1 MADTDRIAE
10 IVLDE
15 ASVARRG
22 PDIEHERRVA
32 IFDLLERNFFAPVGI
47 QGGPYHLRLLI
58 EESRLVFDIRD
69 TEGQPLRR
77 IGLGF
82 FSFRRVI
89 KDYSQVCD
97 TYYQAIKT
105 APLSRIEAID
115 MGRRAMHDEG
125 SKLLQERLKGKI
137 EIDDETAR
145 RLFTLLCA
153 MQQRH

>member
-1 MADTDRIAE
+1 VAETDRIAE

-15 ASVARRG
+15 ASIARRG
-22 PDIEHERRVA
+22 PDVEHERRVA
-32 IFDLLERNFFAPVGI
+32 VFDLLEQNFFAPVGVTS
-47 QGGPYHLRLLI
+47 GPYHLRLLI
-58 EESRLVFDIRD
+58 EENRLVFDIRNVQG
-69 TEGQPLRR
+69 EPLRR

-82 FSFRRVI
+82 STFRRVI

-115 MGRRAMHDEG
+115 MGRRVIHDEG
-125 SKLLQERLKGKI
+125 SALLRARLKDKI
-137 EIDDETAR
+137 EVDDETAR

-153 MQQRH
+153 MHQRR